1 MVEEINTKNLH
12 NTLKKLINSIK
23 SGSIRK
29 RCKIRLEDRSEVIDD
44 DFEVIK
50 IVGKDRNKMTIFKR
64 RIVKKK

>member
-1 MVEEINTKNLH
+1 MVEEINTKDLH
-12 NTLKKLINSIK
+12 KVLKKLINSIK
-23 SGSIRK
+23 NKGIRGK
-29 RCKIRLEDRSEVIDD
+29 YKIRIEDRSEVIDD